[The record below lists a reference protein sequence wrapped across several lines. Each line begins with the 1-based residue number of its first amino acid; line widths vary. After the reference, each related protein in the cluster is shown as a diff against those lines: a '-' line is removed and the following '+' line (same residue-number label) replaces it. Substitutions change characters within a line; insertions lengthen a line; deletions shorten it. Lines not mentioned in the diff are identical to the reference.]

1 MFGIFKKI
9 GQRAE
14 FEAEMIPA
22 ITSSGFPFERA
33 FSIKEQGEHT
43 DSILKILEDNGEPF
57 NKYDFT
63 AISYATLAFR
73 CRDIGLDEMLN
84 IACCSYI
91 ISNMKNLNSYSIGL
105 LDVIQN
111 APNNQ
116 ESEIPSKVN
125 EQLANKNNTQ
135 ENFGISKKIVQSQP
149 DKAAISNSSKPPSN
163 INIPQRN
170 FRVNEKVVPKGEPT
184 AVVPIKVSKSAVEN
198 FSEPT
203 ALNSLPTAIEEKKQP
218 MGPVKCPGCKGEYKN
233 YKLLKSGVGSGWK
246 MCPSCGMN
254 FQVLL

>member
-22 ITSSGFPFERA
+22 ITSSGFPFQRA

-63 AISYATLAFR
+63 AVSYATLAFR

-91 ISNMKNLNSYSIGL
+91 ISNMKNLNSYSRGL
-105 LDVIQN
+105 LDIIQN
-111 APNNQ
+111 VPDDQ
-116 ESEIPSKVN
+116 ESEISYKVN
-125 EQLANKNNTQ
+125 EQPVNKNNTQ
-135 ENFGISKKIVQSQP
+135 ENLGVSKKIVQTQP
-149 DKAAISNSSKPPSN
+149 NKEAINHSSKPLSN

-170 FRVNEKVVPKGEPT
+170 FRVNEKVVPKGKPT
-184 AVVPIKVSKSAVEN
+184 AVAPVKVPKSTVEN

-203 ALNSLPTAIEEKKQP
+203 ELNSLPTVIEEKKQP
-218 MGPVKCPGCKGEYKN
+218 MGPVKCPSCKGEYKN

-254 FQVLL
+254 FQI

>member
-73 CRDIGLDEMLN
+73 CRDIGLDGMLN
-84 IACCSYI
+84 LACCAYI
-91 ISNMKNLNSYSIGL
+91 ISHMKDLNSYSRGILELLRGAFSEDPNSQEKEAYDVSDLSIKTVEADTLEDTVAKIGIDGNSNFKKMS
-105 LDVIQN
+105 LDN
-111 APNNQ
+111 RRF
-116 ESEIPSKVN
+116 KVN
-125 EQLANKNNTQ
+125 E
-135 ENFGISKKIVQSQP
+135 KI
-149 DKAAISNSSKPPSN
+149 
-163 INIPQRN
+163 
-170 FRVNEKVVPKGEPT
+170 VPKGMPT
-184 AVVPIKVSKSAVEN
+184 FTAPLKNPPHEKLEATPETPSTDLENKREKKPSPKIKFHCPMCRVETSKS
-198 FSEPT
+198 
-203 ALNSLPTAIEEKKQP
+203 
-218 MGPVKCPGCKGEYKN
+218 
-233 YKLLKSGVGSGWK
+233 KLLKSDIGVGWK
-246 MCPSCGMN
+246 KCPFCGMN
-254 FQVLL
+254 FQT